1 MEQVLSQAA
10 AWQDSR
16 ATVTRVTSLGATA
29 SLPIRDRWKDP
40 VGVDERSFPGST
52 ATGLINDSRF
62 FTSSACPKNPTGRR
76 HLRSG
81 FFITIM
87 RSTRSIPAVS
97 LKSVAYRY
105 RLPRPSDRPTA
116 GPLAGRTWLA
126 DLPVE
131 SVGGSTVAE
140 TVDAK
145 IQRLEAIL
153 FLAREPLSSRKLSQ
167 YANLADGTEARTL
180 VHQLNSRLDDAG
192 RAFRVREV
200 AGGFQLTTR
209 PKFAKWLRR
218 LEHIPAHE
226 RLSAPSMETLAVV
239 AFRQPVVRAEIEA
252 IRGVSCGE
260 ILNQLMNRDLIRVG
274 GRSDELGRPYLYNT
288 TKRFLQVFGLRSLSD
303 LPQAN
308 LFGATPDHSPT
319 EPGSTSDDEQE
330 KPTNDL
336 GG

>member
-1 MEQVLSQAA
+1 MRYRVSRFGHALQVLPLASRT
-10 AWQDSR
+10 WQID
-16 ATVTRVTSLGATA
+16 
-29 SLPIRDRWKDP
+29 LPI
-40 VGVDERSFPGST
+40 GSPG
-52 ATGLINDSRF
+52 GLPD
-62 FTSSACPKNPTGRR
+62 TE
-76 HLRSG
+76 
-81 FFITIM
+81 TI
-87 RSTRSIPAVS
+87 
-97 LKSVAYRY
+97 
-105 RLPRPSDRPTA
+105 
-116 GPLAGRTWLA
+116 
-126 DLPVE
+126 
-131 SVGGSTVAE
+131 
-140 TVDAK
+140 DAK
-145 IQRLEAIL
+145 IRRLEALL

-180 VHQLNSRLDDAG
+180 VLQLNSRLDEAG

-303 LPQAN
+303 LPQVN
-308 LFGATPDHSPT
+308 LFGTTPNSSPPT
-319 EPGSTSDDEQE
+319 VPGSASEASEHE